1 MSLKNGMKE
10 KTERSMFS
18 KLILIHRFI
27 DIVILLLT
35 GKGNLAREAVDQG
48 ICDFLVRAEIST
60 ETKKSHIAA

>member
-27 DIVILLLT
+27 DLVILLLT

-48 ICDFLVRAEIST
+48 ICDFSCQGRD
-60 ETKKSHIAA
+60 KYGN